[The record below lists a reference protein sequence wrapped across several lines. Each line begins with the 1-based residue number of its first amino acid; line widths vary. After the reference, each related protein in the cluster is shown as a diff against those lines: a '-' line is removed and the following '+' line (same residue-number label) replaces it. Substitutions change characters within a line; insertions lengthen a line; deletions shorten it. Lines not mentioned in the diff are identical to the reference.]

1 MHYATSKKYINSQN
15 KYKNDGEVLIPINT
29 LYNTVLLFE
38 KVIEFDKLLQ
48 HLKIELERYVSEN
61 GRGFTISIDKFQA
74 FTFINVAMEWHNLS
88 SVRLYKKI
96 VNPSSSVSYV
106 AITFEREIIGSS
118 EQCFSIIMQKIF
130 LEIT

>member
-1 MHYATSKKYINSQN
+1 M
-15 KYKNDGEVLIPINT
+15 
-29 LYNTVLLFE
+29 LFE
-38 KVIEFDKLLQ
+38 KVIEFDKFLQ
-48 HLKIELERYVSEN
+48 HLKIKLERYVSEN

-88 SVRLYKKI
+88 PLRLYKKI
-96 VNPSSSVSYV
+96 VNPSSSVRYV

-130 LEIT
+130 LETT